1 MGTNV
6 CIALVVAA
14 LALNAQDKKP
24 PSQKEIGAELDRLER
39 ADQADQDNDQLD
51 PAEFSRRQ
59 KVRRDRAMEIVKAG
73 LLETPADFNNAAWLF
88 QHGTEVDDF
97 LLSHALATAAGFD
110 ASTAHARFLSAAAL
124 DRFLQNIQ
132 EPQRFGTQFGEDGAP
147 EEPFEPSVG
156 PALRRIFSVDEPKG
170 AKAKAALEG
179 AKPPSVKELP
189 QWLKLV
195 KSEKRDEVIAH
206 ALAFTRA
213 GEIDKGK
220 DCLVLARVLGA
231 SDRPEHL
238 LHAHIAVIAAAFR
251 GEEAAR
257 AGCAESL
264 DRWLL
269 SINRPQR
276 FGTVLDDAN
285 KPREPWDRS
294 WHDVVRVAYGLEPL
308 DPANKKLKKK

>member
-1 MGTNV
+1 MGTHV
-6 CIALVVAA
+6 CSALVLAA
-14 LALNAQDKKP
+14 FVLGVQDQKA
-24 PSQKEIGAELDRLER
+24 PSQKEISAELERLER
-39 ADQADQDNDQLD
+39 DDQADQDDAQLD
-51 PAEFSRRQ
+51 SAEFSRRQ
-59 KVRRDRAMEIVKAG
+59 KLRRDRALEILRAG
-73 LLETPADFNNAAWLF
+73 QLATPADFNNAAWLF
-88 QHGTEVDDF
+88 QHGSEVDDF
-97 LLSHALATAAGFD
+97 LLSHVLATAAGFD

-124 DRFLQNIQ
+124 DRFLQNIG

-170 AKAKAALEG
+170 AKASAALEG
-179 AKPPSVKELP
+179 AKPPHVRELA

-195 KSEKRDEVIAH
+195 KGERRDEVLEH
-206 ALAFTRA
+206 ALALMRA
-213 GEIDKGK
+213 GAIDKGK
-220 DCLVLARVLGA
+220 DCLALARVFGA
-231 SDRPEHL
+231 GERPEHL

-251 GEEAAR
+251 GEETAR
-257 AGCAESL
+257 ASCAESL

-276 FGTVLDDAN
+276 FGSVLDDAD

-294 WHDVVRVAYGLEPL
+294 WHDVVRVAYRLEPL